1 MVSLAVPGGWVDTC
15 WHPERGKEGG
25 CVSLLV
31 DWTESNQP
39 RYDKKRGDPTTS
51 TRIVMPCSR
60 TTKDSKRKTYI
71 CWKHQLEN
79 DAALREEAEVA
90 ATATATAAA
99 ALPFEAATAAAAAA
113 LPFEAAAAAA
123 AAATTTRAEA
133 TVVVSPPPPRSP
145 QRSPVLWAVMDPLM
159 AAASGGAAVLN
170 MVASPIANRL
180 FSSPNRCGAC
190 GNLSSPHHIFSHINV
205 AISGPFICSLLIV
218 LCPHAYP
225 TSRPLSTGGVRRQ
238 AQPQQQQLPRPHVV
252 VLS

>member
-1 MVSLAVPGGWVDTC
+1 
-15 WHPERGKEGG
+15 
-25 CVSLLV
+25 
-31 DWTESNQP
+31 
-39 RYDKKRGDPTTS
+39 
-51 TRIVMPCSR
+51 MPCSR

-99 ALPFEAATAAAAAA
+99 ALPFEAATAAA
-113 LPFEAAAAAA
+113 
-123 AAATTTRAEA
+123 TTTRAEA

-145 QRSPVLWAVMDPLM
+145 PRSPVLWAVMDPLM
-159 AAASGGAAVLN
+159 AVASGGAAVLN